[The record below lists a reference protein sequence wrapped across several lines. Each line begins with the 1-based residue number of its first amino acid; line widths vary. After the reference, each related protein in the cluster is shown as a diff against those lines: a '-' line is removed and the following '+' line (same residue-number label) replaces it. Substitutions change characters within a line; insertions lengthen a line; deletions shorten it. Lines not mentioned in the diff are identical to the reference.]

1 LMPEF
6 AVIMTADRRE
16 AVRWPVAIVLTDSGQ
31 VIPLDRKTCHPS
43 DASSLLSG
51 RKVSEMKTLIDALD
65 SAVHGMVDGSRVA
78 SALRAVQQLRR
89 ICRNDL

>member
-1 LMPEF
+1 MPEF

-16 AVRWPVAIVLTDSGQ
+16 SVRWPVAIVLTDTGQ
-31 VIPLDRKTCHPS
+31 VLPLDRKQCHPS

-51 RKVSEMKTLIDALD
+51 KKVSEIKMLIDALD
-65 SAVHGMVDGSRVA
+65 SAVHGMVDGDRVA
-78 SALRAVQQLRR
+78 SALKTVNQLRR